1 MKLTFA
7 FGVALALVLGGS
19 SLAFADNVVVTPS
32 APAAA
37 PAPAPA
43 PAPGAAVIVQP
54 AQPAPAQPVVID
66 DPSRRTVTHVDAS
79 GPHSYMGTI
88 FGGAFLGG
96 ATGALI
102 GGAIYFLGD
111 RTHAYNIAY
120 WAAGGVLVGTG
131 VGLAQIMVQEDRA
144 SAATAMDSDP
154 ARTYRLAL
162 YTARF

>member
-1 MKLTFA
+1 MKLTTA
-7 FGVALALVLGGS
+7 FGIALALVMGGS
-19 SLAFADNVVVTPS
+19 SLAFADNVVVTPGS
-32 APAAA
+32 PAAA

-43 PAPGAAVIVQP
+43 PAPGAVVVTP
-54 AQPAPAQPVVID
+54 SQPAPAQPVVVD
-66 DPSRRTVTHVDAS
+66 EPSRKVVHTDANP
-79 GPHSYMGTI
+79 PHSYMGTI

-144 SAATAMDSDP
+144 SAATA
-154 ARTYRLAL
+154 
-162 YTARF
+162 

>member
-1 MKLTFA
+1 
-7 FGVALALVLGGS
+7 
-19 SLAFADNVVVTPS
+19 
-32 APAAA
+32 
-37 PAPAPA
+37 
-43 PAPGAAVIVQP
+43 
-54 AQPAPAQPVVID
+54 
-66 DPSRRTVTHVDAS
+66 
-79 GPHSYMGTI
+79 MGTI

-144 SAATAMDSDP
+144 SAATALQADP